1 MSLFNI
7 PELGMKPKRKHTH
20 PEQPVQKS
28 IVQYLE
34 LRGFVFTAP
43 DAGVNVSSRVTR
55 RILKSMGRRPGI
67 ADLIVWIP
75 GGTVCIECKKPATY
89 RWSERYKRMVIDERA
104 GTQSDEQKEFQAII
118 EKMPGHHYFVAKA
131 CPMLWIIST
140 KTIFNLNNTCFVEK
154 DIIILVAHRK

>member
-7 PELGMKPKRKHTH
+7 PELGMKPKKKQSH

-55 RILKSMGRRPGI
+55 GILKSMGRRAGI
-67 ADLIVWIP
+67 ADLIVFIP
-75 GGTVCIECKKPATY
+75 AGTVCIECKKPATY
-89 RWSERYKRMVIDERA
+89 RWSERYKRMVIDRPA
-104 GTQSDEQKEFQAII
+104 GVQSDEQKEFQALI
-118 EKMPGHHYFVAKA
+118 EKLPGHHYIVAKS
-131 CPMLWIIST
+131 LT
-140 KTIFNLNNTCFVEK
+140 DVVDYFKKNNIK
-154 DIIILVAHRK
+154 PK

>member
-7 PELGMKPKRKHTH
+7 PELGMKPKKKQSH

-43 DAGVNVSSRVTR
+43 DAGVNVKSRVTR
-55 RILKSMGRRPGI
+55 GILKSMGRRAGI
-67 ADLIVWIP
+67 ADLIVFIP
-75 GGTVCIECKKPATY
+75 AGTVCIECKKPATY

-104 GTQSDEQKEFQAII
+104 GTQSEDQKEFQALI
-118 EKMPGHHYFVAKA
+118 EKLPGHHYIVAKS
-131 CPMLWIIST
+131 LT
-140 KTIFNLNNTCFVEK
+140 DVVDYFKKNNIK
-154 DIIILVAHRK
+154 PK

>member
-7 PELGMKPKRKHTH
+7 PELGMKPKKKQSH

-43 DAGVNVSSRVTR
+43 DAGVNVKSKVTQG
-55 RILKSMGRRPGI
+55 ILKSMGRRAGI
-67 ADLIVWIP
+67 ADLIVFIP
-75 GGTVCIECKKPATY
+75 AGTVCIECKKPATY

-104 GTQSDEQKEFQAII
+104 GTQSEDQKEFQALI
-118 EKMPGHHYFVAKA
+118 EKLPGHHYIVAKS
-131 CPMLWIIST
+131 LT
-140 KTIFNLNNTCFVEK
+140 DVVDYFKKNNIK
-154 DIIILVAHRK
+154 PK

>member
-7 PELGMKPKRKHTH
+7 PELGMKPKKKQSH

-43 DAGVNVSSRVTR
+43 DAGVNVKSRVTR
-55 RILKSMGRRPGI
+55 EILKSMGRRAGI
-67 ADLIVWIP
+67 ADLIVFIP
-75 GGTVCIECKKPATY
+75 AGTVCIECKKPATY

-104 GTQSDEQKEFQAII
+104 GTQSDEQKAFQAII
-118 EKMPGHHYFVAKA
+118 EKMSGHHYFVATSVSDVEDYFHK
-131 CPMLWIIST
+131 
-140 KTIFNLNNTCFVEK
+140 NN
-154 DIIILVAHRK
+154 IQPR

>member
-7 PELGMKPKRKHTH
+7 PELGMKPKKKQSH

-55 RILKSMGRRPGI
+55 EILKSMGRRAGI
-67 ADLIVWIP
+67 ADLIVWIN

-89 RWSERYKRMVIDERA
+89 RWSERYKRMVIDRPA
-104 GTQSDEQKEFQAII
+104 GVQSDEQKAFQAII
-118 EKMPGHHYFVAKA
+118 EKMSGHHYFVATSVSDVEDYFHK
-131 CPMLWIIST
+131 
-140 KTIFNLNNTCFVEK
+140 NN
-154 DIIILVAHRK
+154 IQPR

>member
-7 PELGMKPKRKHTH
+7 PELGMKLKKKQSH

-43 DAGVNVSSRVTR
+43 DAGVNVKSKVTQG
-55 RILKSMGRRPGI
+55 ILKSMGRRSGI

-89 RWSERYKRMVIDERA
+89 RWSDKYKRMVIDERA
-104 GTQSDEQKEFQAII
+104 GTQSDEQKEFQATV
-118 EKMPGHHYFVAKA
+118 EKMSGHHYIVAK
-131 CPMLWIIST
+131 SVSDVVDYFH
-140 KTIFNLNNTCFVEK
+140 KNNIQPK
-154 DIIILVAHRK
+154 

>member
-7 PELGMKPKRKHTH
+7 PELGIKPKKKQSH

-43 DAGVNVSSRVTR
+43 DAGVNVKSRVTR
-55 RILKSMGRRPGI
+55 AILKSMGRRAGI

-104 GTQSDEQKEFQAII
+104 GTQSDEQKEFQALI
-118 EKMPGHHYFVAKA
+118 EKLPGHHCFVATSVSDVENYFHK
-131 CPMLWIIST
+131 
-140 KTIFNLNNTCFVEK
+140 NN
-154 DIIILVAHRK
+154 IQPR

>member
-55 RILKSMGRRPGI
+55 GILKSMGRWAGI
-67 ADLIVWIP
+67 ADLIVWIN

-104 GTQSDEQKEFQAII
+104 GTQSNEQKEFQAII
-118 EKMPGHHYFVAKA
+118 ENLPGHHYIVAK
-131 CPMLWIIST
+131 SVSDVVDYFH
-140 KTIFNLNNTCFVEK
+140 KNNIQPK
-154 DIIILVAHRK
+154 

>member
-7 PELGMKPKRKHTH
+7 PELGMKPKKKQSH

-55 RILKSMGRRPGI
+55 EILKSMGRRAGI
-67 ADLIVWIP
+67 ADLIVFIP
-75 GGTVCIECKKPATY
+75 AGTVCIECKKPATY

-104 GTQSDEQKEFQAII
+104 GTQSDEQKAFQAII
-118 EKMPGHHYFVAKA
+118 EKMPGHHYFVATSLTDVENYFK
-131 CPMLWIIST
+131 
-140 KTIFNLNNTCFVEK
+140 KNNIK
-154 DIIILVAHRK
+154 PR

>member
-7 PELGMKPKRKHTH
+7 PELGIKPKRKQTH

-43 DAGVNVSSRVTR
+43 DAGVHVKSKATR
-55 RILKSMGRRPGI
+55 GILKSMGRKSGI
-67 ADLIVWIP
+67 SDLIVWIP

-104 GTQSDEQKEFQAII
+104 GTQSDGQKEFQAII
-118 EKMPGHHYFVAKA
+118 EKMPGHHYFVAK
-131 CPMLWIIST
+131 SVSDVVDYF
-140 KTIFNLNNTCFVEK
+140 KK
-154 DIIILVAHRK
+154 YDIKPK

>member
-7 PELGMKPKRKHTH
+7 PELGMKPKKKLAH

-34 LRGFVFTAP
+34 LRGFIFTAP
-43 DAGVNVSSRVTR
+43 DAGVNVKSRVTR
-55 RILKSMGRRPGI
+55 SILKSMGRRAGI

-104 GTQSDEQKEFQAII
+104 GTQSDEQKELQALI
-118 EKMPGHHYFVAKA
+118 EKLPGHHYIVAK
-131 CPMLWIIST
+131 SVSDVVDY
-140 KTIFNLNNTCFVEK
+140 FNKNNIQPK
-154 DIIILVAHRK
+154 